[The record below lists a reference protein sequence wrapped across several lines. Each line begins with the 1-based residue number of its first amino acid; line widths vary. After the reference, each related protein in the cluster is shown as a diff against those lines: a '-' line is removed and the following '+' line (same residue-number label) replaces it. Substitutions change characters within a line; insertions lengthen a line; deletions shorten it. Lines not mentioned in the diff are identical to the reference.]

1 VAPASP
7 DPTVAPPPGTAAAPP
22 PGIADLDLEKLT
34 RLWPAVLDQV
44 RQSGS
49 AMLSALFEGT
59 RPVAL
64 DTEES
69 VLRVGFPSTATFN
82 KRKAEA
88 IEQRERFAE
97 ALGSI
102 VGSHLRPV
110 YVLLDGE
117 ASPAEAEELDEDE
130 LLERLKS
137 EFDAEE
143 VS

>member
-1 VAPASP
+1 M
-7 DPTVAPPPGTAAAPP
+7 
-22 PGIADLDLEKLT
+22 
-34 RLWPAVLDQV
+34 

-64 DTEES
+64 DNEES

-88 IEQRERFAE
+88 VEQRERFAE
-97 ALGSI
+97 ALRSI
-102 VGSHLRPV
+102 VGGHLRPV

-117 ASPAEAEELDEDE
+117 AHPAAAEEALDEDE
-130 LLERLKS
+130 LLEKLKS